1 MSNLNNNQT
10 QYHQDQQLH
19 KLVEGLEA
27 GDLNRLISQ
36 RITVDEYKSK
46 MGDDEDIVV
55 ISFQIDGKDPAMDLV
70 NFVEKSYEW
79 VVDADVSSGEITD
92 GKYIVFVETER
103 DSLIAEH
110 IVEMLTDLENITE
123 HKIEDWNIEY
133 FKPKKTLEATV
144 DSLRAIPSSP
154 EEYRRI
160 NKIQKDQ
167 IDQLKT
173 AAGVNV
179 DTKAPKNDFTE
190 SLRTMAG
197 IR

>member
-1 MSNLNNNQT
+1 
-10 QYHQDQQLH
+10 LH

-70 NFVEKSYEW
+70 IFVEKSYEW